1 MTLAIVPWAVLAGG
15 VGALVRYLILTAMPV
30 SESRPFPRGVLL
42 VNALGSLIAGVTLG
56 FVDTDTISMDVA
68 LITWAGLC
76 GGLTT
81 FSTVA
86 VETILIG
93 RERASLAGANIV
105 SNVVLGC
112 ASAGIGFTLVL
123 LLLG

>member
-1 MTLAIVPWAVLAGG
+1 M
-15 VGALVRYLILTAMPV
+15 
-30 SESRPFPRGVLL
+30 
-42 VNALGSLIAGVTLG
+42 NALGSLIAGVALG
-56 FVDTDTISMDVA
+56 LLNTGTISMDAA
-68 LITWAGLC
+68 LIIWAGLC

-93 RERASLAGANIV
+93 RERASLAWVNIV

-112 ASAGIGFTLVL
+112 VSAGVGFALVVL
-123 LLLG
+123 LLR

>member
-15 VGALVRYLILTAMPV
+15 VGALVRYLIIGAMPV
-30 SESRPFPRGVLL
+30 SEARPFPRGVLL
-42 VNALGSLIAGVTLG
+42 VNGLGSLIAGVTLG
-56 FVDTDTISMDVA
+56 FVNTGALSMDAA
-68 LITWAGLC
+68 LIVWAGLC

-93 RERASLAGANIV
+93 RERASLAWVNIV

-112 ASAGIGFTLVL
+112 ASAGLGFALVVRS
-123 LLLG
+123 LG

>member
-1 MTLAIVPWAVLAGG
+1 MTLAMVPWAVLAGG
-15 VGALVRYLILTAMPV
+15 LGALVRYLIVSAMPT

-42 VNALGSLIAGVTLG
+42 VNALGSLIAGITLG
-56 FVDTDTISMDVA
+56 LVTTDTITMDTA

-93 RERASLAGANIV
+93 RERASLAWVNIV

-112 ASAGIGFTLVL
+112 ASAGAGFALVL
-123 LLLG
+123 LMLG

>member
-15 VGALVRYLILTAMPV
+15 VGALVRFLIITALPV

-42 VNALGSLIAGVTLG
+42 VNTLGSLVAGVTLG
-56 FVDTDTISMDVA
+56 FVNTDTITMDAA
-68 LITWAGLC
+68 LIIWAGLC

-93 RERASLAGANIV
+93 RERSSLAWMNMV

-112 ASAGIGFTLVL
+112 ASAGVGFALVL

>member
-15 VGALVRYLILTAMPV
+15 IGALVRYLIINAMPI

-42 VNALGSLIAGVTLG
+42 VNAVGSLIAGVTLG
-56 FVDTDTISMDVA
+56 FVATDSITMDAA
-68 LITWAGLC
+68 LIIWAGLC

-93 RERASLAGANIV
+93 RERMSLAWVNIV

-112 ASAGIGFTLVL
+112 ASAGVGFALVL
-123 LLLG
+123 LMWG

>member
-15 VGALVRYLILTAMPV
+15 IGALVRYLIITAMPN
-30 SESRPFPRGVLL
+30 SESRLFPRGVLL
-42 VNALGSLIAGVTLG
+42 VNTIGSLIAGVTLG
-56 FVDTDTISMDVA
+56 FVTTDTITMDAA
-68 LITWAGLC
+68 LIIWAGLC

-93 RERASLAGANIV
+93 RERASLAWVNIV
-105 SNVVLGC
+105 SNVVVGC
-112 ASAGIGFTLVL
+112 ASAGVGFALVL

>member
-1 MTLAIVPWAVLAGG
+1 MTPAIVPWAVLAGG
-15 VGALVRYLILTAMPV
+15 VGALVRYLVMTAMPV

-42 VNALGSLIAGVTLG
+42 VNSLGSLIAGVTLG
-56 FVDTDTISMDVA
+56 LVNTETIPMEAA
-68 LITWAGLC
+68 LIIWAGLC

-93 RERASLAGANIV
+93 RERASLAWVNIV

-112 ASAGIGFTLVL
+112 ASAGAGFAFVL